1 MLQPPQEGSADART
15 SSAVD
20 VTVAVPVGSRLRA
33 LRKER
38 GLTIPQLAAAAGLT
52 NGLISQLERDLTSAS
67 LSSLARIAAALDV
80 RLGHLV
86 DGTPPG
92 EAQAT
97 LNLRGQEHTLLSAPA
112 EMRFHVTESRI
123 EPGATAGEDLYTLP
137 ADVEI
142 VHAVSGALELRI
154 GEARHVLAAGSSFTY
169 TPCDPHTWR
178 NPSDTERAVVL
189 WLAVPNPYARL

>member
-1 MLQPPQEGSADART
+1 M
-15 SSAVD
+15 
-20 VTVAVPVGSRLRA
+20 TVAVPVGNRLRA

-38 GLTIPQLAAAAGLT
+38 GMTIPQLAAATGLT
-52 NGLISQLERDLTSAS
+52 NGFISQLERDLTSAS

-92 EAQAT
+92 EAQTT
-97 LNLRGQEHTLLSAPA
+97 LELRGQEHVLLSAPD

-123 EPGATAGEDLYTLP
+123 EPLATAGEELYTLP

-142 VHAVSGALELRI
+142 VSVVEGSLELQVVRTQH
-154 GEARHVLAAGSSFTY
+154 RLYCRRLVQLLAAA
-169 TPCDPHTWR
+169 PHTWR
-178 NPSDTERAVVL
+178 NPSETEPAVVL
-189 WLAVPNPYARL
+189 WLAVPNPYAQL

>member
-1 MLQPPQEGSADART
+1 M
-15 SSAVD
+15 
-20 VTVAVPVGSRLRA
+20 TVAVPVGNRLRA

-38 GLTIPQLAAAAGLT
+38 GMTIPQLAAATNLT
-52 NGLISQLERDLTSAS
+52 NGFISQLERDLTSAS

-92 EAQAT
+92 EAQVT
-97 LNLRGQEHTLLSAPA
+97 LELRGQEHLLLSAPD

-123 EPGATAGEDLYTLP
+123 EPGASAGAELYTLP

-142 VHAVSGALELRI
+142 VHVVEGGLELQVGPTTHLLR
-154 GEARHVLAAGSSFTY
+154 AGDSFTY
-169 TPCDPHTWR
+169 APRDPHTWR
-178 NPSDTERAVVL
+178 NPSETEPALVL
-189 WLAVPNPYARL
+189 WLAVPNPYAQL

>member
-1 MLQPPQEGSADART
+1 
-15 SSAVD
+15 
-20 VTVAVPVGSRLRA
+20 VTVAVPVGNRLRA

-38 GLTIPQLAAAAGLT
+38 GMTIPQLAAATGLT
-52 NGLISQLERDLTSAS
+52 NGFISQLERDLTSAS

-86 DGTPPG
+86 DGTPDG
-92 EAQAT
+92 EAQVV
-97 LNLRGQEHTLLSAPA
+97 LNLRGQEHVLLSPSD

-123 EPGATAGEDLYTLP
+123 EPEATAGEDLYTLP

-142 VHAVSGALELRI
+142 VSVVEGSLELQVEETI
-154 GEARHVLAAGSSFTY
+154 HVLRAGESFTY
-169 TPCDPHTWR
+169 APRDPHTWR
-178 NPSDTERAVVL
+178 NPSATDPAVVL

>member
-1 MLQPPQEGSADART
+1 M
-15 SSAVD
+15 
-20 VTVAVPVGSRLRA
+20 TVAVPVGSRLRA

-38 GLTIPQLAAAAGLT
+38 GLTIPQLAAATGLT
-52 NGLISQLERDLTSAS
+52 NGFISQLERDLTSAS

-97 LNLRGQEHTLLSAPA
+97 LTLRGQEQVLLSAPA

-123 EPGATAGEDLYTLP
+123 EPGASAGESLYTLP

-142 VHAVSGALELRI
+142 VHVASGALELQVG
-154 GEARHVLAAGSSFTY
+154 GERHLLGPGDSFTY
-169 TPCDPHTWR
+169 TPRDPHTWR
-178 NPSDTERAVVL
+178 NPSDTEQAVVL
-189 WLAVPNPYARL
+189 WLAVPNP

>member
-1 MLQPPQEGSADART
+1 M
-15 SSAVD
+15 
-20 VTVAVPVGSRLRA
+20 TVAVPVGNRLRA

-38 GLTIPQLAAAAGLT
+38 GMTIPQLAAATGLT
-52 NGLISQLERDLTSAS
+52 NGFISQLERDLTSAS

-97 LNLRGQEHTLLSAPA
+97 LELRGQEHVLLSAPD
-112 EMRFHVTESRI
+112 EMRFHVTESHI
-123 EPGATAGEDLYTLP
+123 EPLATAGEELYTLP

-142 VHAVSGALELRI
+142 VSVVEGSLELQVLRT
-154 GEARHVLAAGSSFTY
+154 RHPLTAGDSFSY
-169 TPCDPHTWR
+169 SPRAPHTWR
-178 NPSDTERAVVL
+178 NPSATEPAVVL
-189 WLAVPNPYARL
+189 WLAVPNPYAQL